1 LEALR
6 LFGVGIFLV
15 TSLAV
20 GTRLL
25 VLAART
31 RQMPELALGVTLF
44 ASGGLGGIL
53 YFLGTS
59 RAEELGA
66 LAVWVRGGGRLC
78 LSAGALTLWGFTWRV
93 FRPDSRWAA
102 ALFSLAASAVVA
114 GFVGEGLAT
123 GSSGGNFD
131 AVWSR
136 LGVVARGLAFLWAA
150 IESFRYFG
158 LLRRRLRVGLADPV
172 MVNRFLVWGIAT
184 STAFG
189 IYAVALV
196 NLLESSAHDV
206 AAGVFRPSW
215 ALLTSVLGITS
226 GVCTWLSFLAP
237 APYRRWLESAAANSS
252 SSEPRHRSG

>member
-1 LEALR
+1 MEALR

-15 TSLAV
+15 TCLAV
-20 GTRLL
+20 GIRLL

-78 LSAGALTLWGFTWRV
+78 RSAGALTRWGFTWRV
-93 FRPDSRWAA
+93 FRPGRRWAA
-102 ALFSLAASAVVA
+102 ALFSVAVCAVVA
-114 GFVGEGLAT
+114 GFVGEGFAT
-123 GSSGGNFD
+123 GFSGGSFD
-131 AVWSR
+131 AVWSQ
-136 LGVVARGLAFLWAA
+136 LGILARGLAFLWAA
-150 IESFRYFG
+150 VESFLYFD

-172 MVNRFLVWGIAT
+172 VVNRFLLWGIAT

-196 NLLESSAHDV
+196 NLLHSPTHDV
-206 AAGVFRPSW
+206 AAGVFGPTW
-215 ALLTSVLGITS
+215 ALLTSVLGLTS
-226 GVCTWLSFLAP
+226 AVCTWLAFLAP
-237 APYRRWLESAAANSS
+237 APYRRWLESAAADRS
-252 SSEPRHRSG
+252 SSESER

>member
-1 LEALR
+1 MEALR
-6 LFGVGIFLV
+6 LLGVGIFLA
-15 TSLAV
+15 TCLAA
-20 GTRLL
+20 GIRLL

-59 RAEELGA
+59 RAEELGE
-66 LAVWVRGGGRLC
+66 LAIWVRGCGRLC
-78 LSAGALTLWGFTWRV
+78 LSAGALTLWAFTWRV

-102 ALFSLAASAVVA
+102 ALFSLAACAVVG
-114 GFVGEGLAT
+114 GFVGEGLTT
-123 GSSGGNFD
+123 GFSGGNFD
-131 AVWSR
+131 AVWSQ
-136 LGVVARGLAFLWAA
+136 LGVLARGCAFLWAA
-150 IESFRYFG
+150 VESFRYFG

-172 MVNRFLVWGIAT
+172 LVNRFLLWGIAS

-196 NLLESSAHDV
+196 NLLESPTHDV
-206 AAGVFRPSW
+206 AAGVFRPAW

-226 GVCTWLSFLAP
+226 GVCTWLAFLAP
-237 APYRRWLESAAANSS
+237 APYRRWLESGTANGSP
-252 SSEPRHRSG
+252 SEPGR

>member
-1 LEALR
+1 MEGLR

-15 TSLAV
+15 ACLAV
-20 GTRLL
+20 GARLL
-25 VLAART
+25 VLAAHT
-31 RQMPELALGVTLF
+31 RQAPELALGVTLF

-93 FRPDSRWAA
+93 FRPGTRWAA
-102 ALFSLAASAVVA
+102 VVFSLGALAVLA
-114 GFVGEGLAT
+114 GFVGEGFAT
-123 GSSGGNFD
+123 SFSGGNFHT
-131 AVWSR
+131 AWSQ
-136 LGVVARGLAFLWAA
+136 LGILARGLAFLWAA

-172 MVNRFLVWGIAT
+172 VVNRFLLWGIAT

-196 NLLESSAHDV
+196 NLLDSSPQDV
-206 AAGVFRPSW
+206 AAGVFKPTW
-215 ALLTSVLGITS
+215 ALLTSVLGLTS
-226 GVCTWLSFLAP
+226 AICTWFAFLAP
-237 APYRRWLESAAANSS
+237 VRYRRWLESAGAENSS
-252 SSEPRHRSG
+252 SKPKR